1 MFTDKKSTR
10 HSRVVVKDATTRSTG
25 LDQAEGFP
33 SMEKT
38 AQPGLNRLYGR
49 RHIAPLVFG
58 DAAYHALWDFDQ
70 RIVPHSRAYRFMLG
84 PHIGYVGLDM
94 LAESMLL
101 GERFSDML
109 PRELR
114 YLLIADALEQW
125 AQGTEQVVGM
135 RLEWAPP
142 AANEPEPSV
151 TDIESAALF
160 KLYKENNPRG
170 QCGGFIKFDDA
181 TVLDQ
186 VSESMTALL
195 APAVPRTLGW
205 LQFPLS
211 FGIGTTR
218 LTLEELKSIEVG
230 DIVSVDERPL
240 SSEGMLVEA
249 RIKGNPGIDIIGQ
262 VKGFNITVKHWKVQT
277 MTQGNPNAP
286 DSSIEPSA
294 PQAANVPPDHLGG
307 LEVPLRFEIG
317 DLSVSLAD
325 LKHLQPGFVFE
336 LPQPISHGT
345 VRILA
350 HGNLLGTGY
359 LVAIGDRLGVRV
371 TAFVPSHDE

>member
-1 MFTDKKSTR
+1 MFTDKNFAGRSK
-10 HSRVVVKDATTRSTG
+10 VVVRSSSTPTADLAQATR
-25 LDQAEGFP
+25 FP
-33 SMEKT
+33 KVDKASSL
-38 AQPGLNRLYGR
+38 ALNQLYGR
-49 RHIAPLVFG
+49 HHAAPLELRSDKYKAF
-58 DAAYHALWDFDQ
+58 WDFEQ
-70 RIVPHSRAYRFMLG
+70 RMVPPHRAYRFTLG
-84 PHIGYVGLDM
+84 EHVGYVGLDM
-94 LAESMLL
+94 LAESALL
-101 GERFSDML
+101 NERFSNML
-109 PRELR
+109 PQELR
-114 YLLIADALEQW
+114 YLLIADALQPW
-125 AQGTEQVVGM
+125 AEGTEKNLGM
-135 RLEWAPP
+135 RFEWSPPVNGDQEAPVAEIEH
-142 AANEPEPSV
+142 AALFRLIKEGEQSARCGGYIKFEN
-151 TDIESAALF
+151 SAALE
-160 KLYKENNPRG
+160 LAT
-170 QCGGFIKFDDA
+170 GGLKR
-181 TVLDQ
+181 
-186 VSESMTALL
+186 LL
-195 APAVPRTLGW
+195 APMTPRTLGW

-218 LTLEELKSIEVG
+218 LTLNELKSIAVG

-249 RIKGNPGIDIIGQ
+249 RIKGNPGIDIVGQ

-286 DSSIEPSA
+286 DSSIESGGPHA
-294 PQAANVPPDHLGG
+294 PNVPPDNLGG

-325 LKHLQPGFVFE
+325 LKHLQPGFIFE

-371 TAFVPSHDE
+371 TAFIPNKDE

>member
-1 MFTDKKSTR
+1 MFTDKNSA
-10 HSRVVVKDATTRSTG
+10 SRTKVVVRSSSTPTADLAQAARFPR
-25 LDQAEGFP
+25 LDKA
-33 SMEKT
+33 
-38 AQPGLNRLYGR
+38 AALALNRLYGR
-49 RHIAPLVFG
+49 QHLAPLEFG
-58 DAAYHALWDFDQ
+58 DAKYKALWDFEQ
-70 RIVPHSRAYRFMLG
+70 RTVPHSRAYRFTLG
-84 PHIGYVGLDM
+84 QHVGYVGLDM
-94 LAESMLL
+94 LAESTLL
-101 GERFSDML
+101 GERLSDML

-114 YLLIADALEQW
+114 YLLIADALHPW
-125 AQGTEQVVGM
+125 AQSTEKAMGV
-135 RLEWAPP
+135 RFEWSPPP
-142 AANEPEPSV
+142 ASEKEPSA
-151 TDIESAALF
+151 TDIERAALFRLHKEGENSARCGGFLRFDDSAALE
-160 KLYKENNPRG
+160 LT
-170 QCGGFIKFDDA
+170 A
-181 TVLDQ
+181 TSLTQ
-186 VSESMTALL
+186 LL
-195 APAVPRTLGW
+195 AAASARTLGW

-218 LTLEELKSIEVG
+218 LTLKELKSIAVG

-249 RIKGNPGIDIIGQ
+249 RIKGRPGIDIVGQ

-286 DSSIEPSA
+286 DSSIEPTG
-294 PQAANVPPDHLGG
+294 PQAPNVPPDNLGG

-325 LKHLQPGFVFE
+325 LKHLQPGFIFE

-371 TAFVPSHDE
+371 TAFIPNKDE